1 MLGGCP
7 VAPSAAQS
15 RWKRLALC
23 LAACTGQPP
32 SSRRTRTPWA
42 DRATPDSK
50 GLFWGWGALTPAA
63 WLRGGEA
70 SGQAWRNVLVEPQTR
85 TQTRPPTGVIQTP
98 CSEAPLL
105 AAINRVRL
113 AKRKTSPLLPPSVK
127 VTPSGC
133 QAGSEGWG
141 HSQPAASL
149 ELGGADEGASGPQK
163 AMGPSS

>member
-1 MLGGCP
+1 M
-7 VAPSAAQS
+7 APSAAQS

-23 LAACTGQPP
+23 LGACTGQPP
-32 SSRRTRTPWA
+32 SSRTRASWA
-42 DRATPDSK
+42 DRATPESK
-50 GLFWGWGALTPAA
+50 GLCWVWGALTPAA

-70 SGQAWRNVLVEPQTR
+70 SGQDWRNVLGESQTR
-85 TQTRPPTGVIQTP
+85 AQTRPPTGVIQTP

-105 AAINRVRL
+105 AAINGVRL
-113 AKRKTSPLLPPSVK
+113 AKRKTSPLLPPSIK
-127 VTPSGC
+127 VTPSGR

-149 ELGGADEGASGPQK
+149 EFGRADKGASGPQK